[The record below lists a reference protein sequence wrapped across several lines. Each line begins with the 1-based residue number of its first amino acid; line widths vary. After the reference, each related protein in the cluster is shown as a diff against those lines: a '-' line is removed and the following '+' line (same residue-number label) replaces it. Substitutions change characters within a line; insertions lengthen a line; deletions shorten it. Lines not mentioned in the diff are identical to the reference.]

1 MVVGIAV
8 EVGMG
13 MVVGMGM
20 IEAMTERRAM
30 AETGTERNGEV
41 PQEKGNNQN

>member
-13 MVVGMGM
+13 MVVSMGM
-20 IEAMTERRAM
+20 IEAMTERREM
-30 AETGTERNGEV
+30 EETGTERNGEV
-41 PQEKGNNQN
+41 PQEKENN